1 MLYFFLTLRFI
12 VTKFCFSMYNY
23 LYAYKL
29 FLFIFTVAFLN
40 VFFLPLQILCCVF
53 KFDWLSDEG
62 IKHLFN
68 LYLN

>member
-29 FLFIFTVAFLN
+29 FVFIFTVAFLN
-40 VFFLPLQILCCVF
+40 VFFAPPKFCVV
-53 KFDWLSDEG
+53 
-62 IKHLFN
+62 
-68 LYLN
+68 YLNFTGYQMKA

>member
-40 VFFLPLQILCCVF
+40 VFFFAHPKFCVV
-53 KFDWLSDEG
+53 
-62 IKHLFN
+62 
-68 LYLN
+68 YLNLTGYLMKA